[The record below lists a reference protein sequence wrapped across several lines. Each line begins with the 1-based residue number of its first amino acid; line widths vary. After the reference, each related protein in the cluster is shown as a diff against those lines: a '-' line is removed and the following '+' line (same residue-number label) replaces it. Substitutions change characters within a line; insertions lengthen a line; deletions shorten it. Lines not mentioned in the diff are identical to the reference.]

1 MTSASWWTIV
11 AVVGGATVLM
21 KSAGPLAVGGR
32 RLPERAMGVIGLL
45 GPAVLAALIVTQSVA
60 GDHRFA
66 FDSRLA
72 GLAVAA
78 VAIRLRAPVLVVLIA
93 AAATTALVRL
103 WS

>member
-1 MTSASWWTIV
+1 
-11 AVVGGATVLM
+11 
-21 KSAGPLAVGGR
+21 
-32 RLPERAMGVIGLL
+32 VIGLL